1 MKRLLK
7 WIAGIVALVLLSV
20 SALAGYVLFVLD
32 PNDYKQ
38 ALTDVVKKKTDMDL
52 QLTGDLAWKLYPSIG
67 ISLGETSLKDPALG
81 ETLVAV
87 QQASVSVEL
96 MPLLNGQAS
105 VDAVSLDG
113 ANVRFVQ
120 YADGKTS
127 WDTLLAKLKSPDED
141 DSSKE
146 VKFNIESLDV
156 TNTQLTLIDKK
167 AGVTRTI
174 DKVTVHATDIDPE
187 KAFPL
192 SASFNVAQADD
203 AGKKINAENSVSAV
217 VTLNLDAKK
226 PHIEDLTLNSA
237 LSGNMLPAPITIT
250 LKAAV
255 IDVDIEAQQH
265 AVGGMVLD
273 VVYAD
278 PTRPAPINASMSGD
292 IKADVA
298 KGEVIISPLKL
309 STTVSDKAFAKPLAI
324 AVDTAVTANWKLGEI
339 AIPKLVATLEK
350 IRLEADA
357 SVKLP
362 ALVAGGA
369 NITDGMRVSSHIKTN
384 VFNANEVMASLGVK
398 SPLAGDAKALSSA
411 SLSAQ
416 LGADW
421 SRGEITLSKLVAK
434 LGKVRI
440 AADVSAKLPA
450 LPSGAANMTAGMRVN
465 GQLSTNT
472 FNPRELMAGLG
483 ITAPV
488 TKDPKALS
496 SASVSAQLTGDEHS
510 FLAKD
515 LRIALDSSKI
525 SGEAG
530 VRELPKA
537 RIYARLN
544 LDALNADNYL
554 PPEQAAASKASVAK
568 GDAKQAVEA
577 ILPIELLREQ
587 NLDIGLKAGAL
598 TIMTYPIKQL
608 SLAATARDGVVNVSE
623 FRGLVADGSF
633 SVPATID
640 VRGKQPVITL
650 KPTLNKIDLG
660 PIAKQALKQD
670 VFAGRMNF
678 NGDVTVRGNTVDS
691 WIASAKGPNT
701 LRLNDGVIKGVN
713 IRDALFNAL
722 GQYQALLPLLTGHD
736 SASLKSKI
744 NNTDIVSLLG
754 EITLDEGVVR
764 NQSMKADLKDIQV
777 GGSGTY
783 NLQTSDI
790 DYRFQL
796 KLDKKYWGE
805 KGAKMADYPIPVRCN
820 GNLKGSLVS
829 LCGLDKAGMEG
840 LAGQIAKARLGE
852 EVEKQ
857 KDKLE
862 EKLTEKL
869 DPAQKEA
876 VKQIFDLFK
885 R

>member
-87 QQASVSVEL
+87 KQASVSVEL
-96 MPLLNGQAS
+96 MPLLDGQAS

-141 DSSKE
+141 DTSKE
-146 VKFNIESLDV
+146 VKFNIESLDIS
-156 TNTQLTLIDKK
+156 NTQLTLVDKK

-192 SASFNVAQADD
+192 SASFDITQADD
-203 AGKKINAENSVSAV
+203 AGKKATAENSLNAV

-237 LSGNMLPAPITIT
+237 LSGNMLPAPISIA
-250 LKAAV
+250 LKAAS

-265 AVGGMVLD
+265 AINDMVLD
-273 VVYAD
+273 VIYAD
-278 PTRPAPINASMSGD
+278 PSRPAPISASINAN
-292 IKADVA
+292 IKADIA
-298 KGEVIISPLKL
+298 KGEAIVKPLKL
-309 STTVSDKAFAKPLAI
+309 TTTVTDKALTKP
-324 AVDTAVTANWKLGEI
+324 VAVTLDTSVNANWKLGDI
-339 AIPKLVATLEK
+339 TVPKLVATLDK
-350 IRLEADA
+350 IRLDA
-357 SVKLP
+357 NVSVKLP
-362 ALVAGGA
+362 ALASGAA
-369 NITDGMRVSSHIKTN
+369 NITDGMR
-384 VFNANEVMASLGVK
+384 AS
-398 SPLAGDAKALSSA
+398 
-411 SLSAQ
+411 
-416 LGADW
+416 
-421 SRGEITLSKLVAK
+421 
-434 LGKVRI
+434 GK
-440 AADVSAKLPA
+440 
-450 LPSGAANMTAGMRVN
+450 
-465 GQLSTNT
+465 LSTNS
-472 FNPRELMAGLG
+472 FNPRDVMANLG
-483 ITAPV
+483 ITPPV

-496 SASVSAQLTGDEHS
+496 NVSLSASISGDERNV
-510 FLAKD
+510 LAKD
-515 LRIALDSSKI
+515 LRIALDGSNI
-525 SGEAG
+525 TGEAG

-537 RIYARLN
+537 RIYARLS
-544 LDALNADNYL
+544 LDKLNADNYL
-554 PPEQAAASKASVAK
+554 PPEKALTDKTPADKGQAKKAA
-568 GDAKQAVEA
+568 EA
-577 ILPIELLREQ
+577 ILPVKLLREQ

-598 TIMTYPIKQL
+598 TIMSYPITQL
-608 SLAATARDGVVNVSE
+608 SLVATARDGLVNVSE
-623 FRGLVADGSF
+623 FRGQVADGSF
-633 SVPATID
+633 SVPANID
-640 VRGKQPVITL
+640 VRGAKPVIML

-660 PIAKQALKQD
+660 PIAQKALKQD

-678 NGDVTVRGNTVDS
+678 NGDVTVRGNTTDE
-691 WIASAKGPNT
+691 WISSAKGPNT

-722 GQYQALLPLLTGHD
+722 GKYQALLPMLTGHN
-736 SASLKSKI
+736 SEELKSKI
-744 NNTDIVSLLG
+744 GNTDIVSLLG
-754 EITLDEGVVR
+754 EITLDQGVVR
-764 NQSMKADLKDIQV
+764 NESMKADLKDMQV
-777 GGSGTY
+777 AGAGTY
-783 NLQTSDI
+783 NLQTNDV

-805 KGAKMADYPIPVRCN
+805 KNAKMAEYAIPVRCN
-820 GNLKGSLVS
+820 GNLQGSLAT
-829 LCGLDKAGMEG
+829 LCGLDSAGMQSIVG
-840 LAGQIAKARLGE
+840 KIAKERLGE

-857 KDKLE
+857 KGKLE
-862 EKLTEKL
+862 EQLTEKL